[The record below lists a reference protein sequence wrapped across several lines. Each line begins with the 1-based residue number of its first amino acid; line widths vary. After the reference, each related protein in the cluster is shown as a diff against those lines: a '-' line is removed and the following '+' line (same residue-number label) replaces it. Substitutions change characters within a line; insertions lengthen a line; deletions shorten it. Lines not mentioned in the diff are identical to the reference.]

1 MADDLGYNHLG
12 CYGGEKIR
20 TPHLDKLA
28 AEGMRFTQ
36 AYAGC
41 TVCAPSRATLM
52 TGYHQGHAS
61 VRGNSGG
68 IPLLD
73 EDITVAEVLEQGDY
87 HTGCFGKWGL
97 GDARTTGVPTRQG
110 FDEYLGPLD
119 QVHAHFYYPEYLWH
133 NEEKYPLTGNQNG
146 RQEQYSNDLFTEFAM
161 DFIKRQPENEAP
173 FFCYIPYTIPHT
185 ELLVPED
192 SLKEYLG
199 TFPEEPFEYQGH
211 YAGQEHPHA
220 AFAAMITRMDGYIGQ
235 IVDLIDSLGMRENTL
250 VLFTSD
256 NGGQRSG
263 AGVDLE
269 FFKGNYP
276 LRGWKGNLYEGGIRV
291 PAIARWPGKI
301 APGSFSDQ
309 VWAFWDFL
317 PTAAQLAG
325 VRTPDGIDG
334 VSIVPALF
342 DRAVLEREMMY
353 WEVYRGGDVYQAV
366 RMGDWKAVRHGQDE
380 PTELYNLRIDLAE
393 KFNLAD
399 NYPDLIA
406 RANRLFK
413 GSHTEPR
420 PQEEPDA
427 PGDRRYR

>member
-1 MADDLGYNHLG
+1 
-12 CYGGEKIR
+12 
-20 TPHLDKLA
+20 
-28 AEGMRFTQ
+28 
-36 AYAGC
+36 
-41 TVCAPSRATLM
+41 
-52 TGYHQGHAS
+52 
-61 VRGNSGG
+61 
-68 IPLLD
+68 
-73 EDITVAEVLEQGDY
+73 
-87 HTGCFGKWGL
+87 
-97 GDARTTGVPTRQG
+97 
-110 FDEYLGPLD
+110 
-119 QVHAHFYYPEYLWH
+119 
-133 NEEKYPLTGNQNG
+133 
-146 RQEQYSNDLFTEFAM
+146 M
-161 DFIKRQPENEAP
+161 DFITRQAENEEP

-199 TFPEEPFEYQGH
+199 KFPEEPFEYQGH
-211 YAGQEHPHA
+211 YAGQEYPHA

-317 PTAAQLAG
+317 PTTAQLAG

-342 DRAVLEREMMY
+342 DRGVLEREIMY
-353 WEVYRGGDVYQAV
+353 WEVYRGGDLYQSV
-366 RMGDWKAVRHGQDE
+366 RMGDWKAVRHGQEE

-406 RANRLFK
+406 RAEAAFEE
-413 GSHTEPR
+413 SHTEPR